1 MLPMLKIYIACSYK
15 QIERARKFRTA
26 IERIP
31 GCYVISRWLNGPSD
45 RPLDS
50 LSAQEIEHV
59 SRTDLEDVNRAD
71 IVVVLAEGKP
81 QTSGG
86 GRHVEFGYALASG
99 IPIYWIG
106 PVEHPF
112 VAAGGVTRLS
122 SEACFLDTLEYER

>member
-1 MLPMLKIYIACSYK
+1 MRKIYIACSYK
-15 QIERARKFRTA
+15 QIERARKFRAA

-45 RPLDS
+45 LPLDA
-50 LSAQEIEHV
+50 LSAQELEHI
-59 SRTDLEDVNRAD
+59 SRTDLEDVSRAD

-112 VAAGGVTRLS
+112 VTAAGVKRLFG
-122 SEACFLDTLEYER
+122 EGRFLDILEHEH